1 MNKYEFEELEKIV
14 STELK
19 RVEPIVGHWYK
30 VSYMES
36 KSQSKSIRNIMK
48 LCIGIADY
56 EGPNIS
62 LMGVDTTVNA
72 LNKIRIF
79 PFELHYAEWP
89 QTNRF
94 HRFCLAMIHNLLGEK
109 TTQIDIFADHRLY
122 VLMETVLLQKIIEAK
137 TDKEAIEEAKEA
149 AKKGFGARLNKH
161 PYGYFNPDKTVGGG
175 KQKAEEAFQWLLDE
189 YALTKR

>member
-1 MNKYEFEELEKIV
+1 MNKYEFEELEKKV

-30 VSYMES
+30 VSYMKTKGS
-36 KSQSKSIRNIMK
+36 RKSIRNLIK
-48 LCIGIADY
+48 LCVGVADY
-56 EGPNIS
+56 DGPNIS
-62 LMGVDTTVNA
+62 LVGVDNTVNA
-72 LNKIRIF
+72 LHIINIF
-79 PFELHYAEWP
+79 PFEVRYAEWP

-94 HRFCLAMIHNLLGEK
+94 HRFCLTMIQNLLGEK
-109 TTQIDIFADHRLY
+109 PVQIDIFSDHRLY
-122 VLMETVLLQKIIEAK
+122 VLMETILLQEVIEAK
-137 TDKEAIEEAKEA
+137 TDKEAIEKVKKA
-149 AKKGFGARLNKH
+149 AQKGFGARLNKH